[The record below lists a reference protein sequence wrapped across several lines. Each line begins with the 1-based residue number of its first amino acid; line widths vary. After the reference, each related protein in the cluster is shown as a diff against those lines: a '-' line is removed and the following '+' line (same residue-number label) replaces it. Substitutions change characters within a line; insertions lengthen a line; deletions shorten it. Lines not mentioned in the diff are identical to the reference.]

1 MEPWREDL
9 SWRIIYG
16 VAVLAVLG
24 FFLFAVRSVLSP
36 LVLFIALVLLLAPL
50 AGGRIHRM
58 LVLVTSLLLLL
69 WLLTTTG
76 RLLAPFI
83 LALVLAYVL
92 DPLVDLL
99 ERRRVP
105 RPAGIALLALPLL
118 GAIALLVLFGIPA
131 LAGQA
136 QELIEQAPAA
146 IERVVRWVEGA
157 RLRLLAMD
165 LPFVREADL
174 LAPLAEFDAA
184 RLTGFL
190 VERQRAIMAGVWEA
204 VLGVGKG
211 LGFVLT
217 LLGYLVLTPV
227 LTYYLLRDWDRIT
240 HAIHEL
246 LPVGQRGAWTDFA
259 REYDGLVSSYLR
271 GQLMVAVVVGILT
284 GTGLALLRF
293 PYAAVVGVVAGVFNL
308 VPYIGLIVSLIPALI
323 IAVLSGNLL
332 LSLLKIAVVFVSVN
346 VLESS
351 VLSPRIVGGSVGL
364 HPVWI
369 ILAIAVGG
377 FFFGFVGLLLAVPGA
392 AFLKLVLRIGLERYR
407 RSGVYLGTGAEPQ

>member
-293 PYAAVVGVVAGVFNL
+293 PYAAVVGVAAGVFNL

-364 HPVWI
+364 HPVWS

-377 FFFGFVGLLLAVPGA
+377 FFFGFVGLLAVPGA